1 MFLWEVKCIRKR
13 ILMILLILIFFTSL
27 GSAVAVEDND
37 LSYLSDLS
45 VDVSSDSISSQ
56 DDVID
61 SDMDETIKDE
71 SNIVDSADSIV
82 EISRVSGNSSNKKSK
97 DILSSTDDS
106 SKINNDVLLTQSDSS
121 ASLLKSPQTIII
133 KDASY
138 YDSSINEYIQD
149 LINNATAGST
159 IKFTGSSY

>member
-1 MFLWEVKCIRKR
+1 
-13 ILMILLILIFFTSL
+13 MILLILIFFTSL

-37 LSYLSDLS
+37 LSGLSDLSNLS

-82 EISRVSGNSSNKKSK
+82 EISDVSGNSSNKKSK

-106 SKINNDVLLTQSDSS
+106 SIL
-121 ASLLKSPQTIII
+121 AKSIMMF
-133 KDASY
+133 Y
-138 YDSSINEYIQD
+138 
-149 LINNATAGST
+149 
-159 IKFTGSSY
+159 